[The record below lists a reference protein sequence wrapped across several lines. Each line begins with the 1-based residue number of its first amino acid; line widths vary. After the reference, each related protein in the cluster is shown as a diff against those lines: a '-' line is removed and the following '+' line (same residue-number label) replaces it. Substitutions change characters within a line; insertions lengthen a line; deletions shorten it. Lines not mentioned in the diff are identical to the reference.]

1 MKSEQDA
8 QNKLMELVLED
19 AADSEYGAGM
29 NGSHHDGGA
38 SVLKMQ
44 VEYYRYGRDGITPPD
59 WNKYLKELD
68 PEYQEYLRL
77 KAKFG

>member
-1 MKSEQDA
+1 MKSEQDV
-8 QNKLMELVLED
+8 QDKIMQLVLED
-19 AADSEYGAGM
+19 AADREMGAGM

-38 SVLKMQ
+38 HDLRME
-44 VEYYRYGRDGITPPD
+44 VEFYRYGRSGVIPPT

-77 KAKFG
+77 KAKFE